1 MNAPSPGLSHAP
13 RVHTDADAC
22 VDAILDQVG
31 KTVVLGLPLG
41 LGKANHLVNA
51 LYARAAAH
59 PSIKLKILTALTL
72 EKRQSL
78 PEIAHR
84 LVDPIIER
92 LFGGYPDL
100 LYAQGVRSG
109 RLPPNIEVAEFF
121 LTPGRWLNADLAQ
134 RSYISVN
141 YTEAVTLLAN
151 QGINLITQLVARR
164 GEGAGASYS
173 LSCNADVTLDELP
186 VIRRRRGSSAPLVLA
201 GQVNDELPFMLG
213 DAILPPDAFDHVL
226 DAPRYQFPLYA
237 PPREA
242 VSLAQHATAL
252 HIAGWIKDGG
262 ALQIGIGAL
271 GDAVAWALILRHAR
285 NPAFRELNGR
295 LDAHPEDAEELKP
308 FEEGLY
314 GVTEM
319 LAPAFVD
326 LWRAGILRRRARD
339 GAVCHAGFFMGS
351 KDFYAAL
358 REMSEEERGGFRMTS
373 VSFTNR
379 LSGAREAEQRE
390 DRRDARFINIAMMA
404 TVFGDIVSDRREDGR
419 VVSGVGGQL
428 DFVAQAHQ
436 LDGAR
441 AIIALNAT
449 RTSGGRTESNIRYAY
464 GACTVPR
471 HLRDVIVTEYG
482 VADLRGKSDRDVACA
497 MIDIADS
504 RFQEQL
510 LTQAKATGKIE
521 PDYRIPEAR
530 RRNTPEHL
538 AATLGPARA
547 SGLLPTY
554 PFGTDLDPVEQRLV
568 AALDGLKA
576 MTATPTLR
584 ALAIAGTLA
593 MREPAAEDLVCLER
607 LGLDRPASLQEH
619 ILRRLLR
626 RALQVTPAPV

>member
-1 MNAPSPGLSHAP
+1 MNAPAPGLSHAP
-13 RVHTDADAC
+13 KIHMDVEAC

-31 KTVVLGLPLG
+31 KTIVLGLPLG
-41 LGKANHLVNA
+41 LGKANHLANA
-51 LYARAAAH
+51 LYTRAAAD
-59 PSIKLKILTALTL
+59 PSIRLTILTALTL
-72 EKRQSL
+72 EKHQSL
-78 PEIAHR
+78 PEIARR

-134 RSYISVN
+134 RNYISVN
-141 YTEAVTLLAN
+141 YTEAVALLAR

-164 GEGAGASYS
+164 GEGAAATYS
-173 LSCNADVTLDELP
+173 LSCNGDVTLDELP
-186 VIRRRRGSSAPLVLA
+186 VIRRRRGSSTPLVLA

-213 DAILPPDAFDHVL
+213 EAVLGPDAFDHIL
-226 DAPRYQFPLYA
+226 DAPQYQFPLYA

-242 VSLAQHATAL
+242 ISLAQHATAL
-252 HIAGWIKDGG
+252 HVAGWIRDGG

-271 GDAVAWALILRHAR
+271 GDAVAWALMLRHER
-285 NPAFRELNGR
+285 NAAFRELNAR
-295 LDAHPEDAEELKP
+295 LDAHPEDAEELKS

-339 GAVCHAGFFMGS
+339 GAVCHAGFFVGS

-358 REMSEEERGGFRMTS
+358 RGMSDADREGFRMTS

-379 LSGAREAEQRE
+379 LNAACEAEQRA
-390 DRRDARFINIAMMA
+390 DRRDARFVNIAMMA
-404 TVFGDIVSDRREDGR
+404 TLLGDVISDRREDGR
-419 VVSGVGGQL
+419 VVSGVGGQF

-436 LDGAR
+436 LEGAR

-449 RTSGGRTESNIRYAY
+449 RTSGGRTESNIHYAY

-497 MIDIADS
+497 MISIADS
-504 RFQEQL
+504 RFQAEL
-510 LTQAKATGKIE
+510 LARAKAAGKIE
-521 PDYRIPEAR
+521 PDYQIPLDR

-538 AATLGPARA
+538 AERLGPARA
-547 SGLLPTY
+547 RGLLPTY
-554 PFGTDLDPVEQRLV
+554 PFGTDLDPVEQRLA
-568 AALDGLKA
+568 AALDCLKA
-576 MTATPTLR
+576 MPATPASR
-584 ALAIAGTLA
+584 SWAITRSLVE
-593 MREPAAEDLVCLER
+593 RPPTAEDIACLKR
-607 LGLDRPASLQEH
+607 LGLDRPTSLQER
-619 ILRRLLR
+619 ILGRLLR
-626 RALQVTPAPV
+626 RALLIKPAAI

>member
-1 MNAPSPGLSHAP
+1 MNAPAPGLAHAP
-13 RVHTDADAC
+13 KIHTDVEAC

-31 KTVVLGLPLG
+31 KSVVLGLPLG
-41 LGKANHLVNA
+41 LGKANHVANA
-51 LYARAAAH
+51 LYTRAVAD
-59 PSIKLKILTALTL
+59 PSINLQILTALTL

-84 LVDPIIER
+84 LVDPIIDR

-121 LTPGRWLNADLAQ
+121 LTPGRWLNAGLAQ
-134 RSYISVN
+134 RNYISVN
-141 YTEAVTLLAN
+141 YTEAVALLADR
-151 QGINLITQLVARR
+151 GINLIAQLVAKR
-164 GEGAGASYS
+164 GEGAGTGYS
-173 LSCNADVTLDELP
+173 VSCNADVTLDELP

-213 DAILPPDAFDHVL
+213 EAVLPPDAFDHIL
-226 DAPRYQFPLYA
+226 DAPQYQFPLYA

-242 VSLAQHATAL
+242 VSLAQHAMAL
-252 HIAGWIKDGG
+252 HVAGWIKDGG

-271 GDAVAWALILRHAR
+271 GDAVAWALMVRHSH
-285 NPAFRELNGR
+285 NPSFRELNAR
-295 LDAHPEDAEELKP
+295 LDAHPENAEELKP

-319 LAPAFVD
+319 LVPAFID

-339 GAVCHAGFFMGS
+339 GAVCHAGFFLGS
-351 KDFYAAL
+351 KDFYATL
-358 REMSEEERGGFRMTS
+358 REMSEADRGGFRMTS

-379 LSGAREAEQRE
+379 LNSACETEQRA
-390 DRRDARFINIAMMA
+390 DRRDARFVNIAMMA
-404 TVFGDIVSDRREDGR
+404 TVYGDVISDRLEDGR
-419 VVSGVGGQL
+419 VVSGVGGQF

-441 AIIALNAT
+441 AIIAMNAT
-449 RTSGGRTESNIRYAY
+449 RVSGGRTESNIRYAY

-471 HLRDVIVTEYG
+471 HLRDLIVTEYG

-504 RFQEQL
+504 RFQEGL
-510 LTQAKATGKIE
+510 LAQAKAAGKIE
-521 PDYRIPEAR
+521 PDYQIPQGR
-530 RRNTPEHL
+530 RRNTPDDL
-538 AATLGPARA
+538 AERLGPARA
-547 SGLLPTY
+547 QGLLPAY
-554 PFGTDLDPVEQRLV
+554 PFGTDLDPLEQRLV
-568 AALDGLKA
+568 AALDCLKA
-576 MTATPTLR
+576 MTATPALR
-584 ALAIAGTLA
+584 AWAIARSLVE
-593 MREPAAEDLVCLER
+593 REPTVADRACLNR
-607 LGLDRPASLQEH
+607 LGLDRPASLQER

-626 RALQVTPAPV
+626 LALLATPAPD